1 MSRKKLE
8 ERNIRKL
15 TKTGGTTYYVTLPI
29 EAIRD
34 LGWRKS
40 QKLIVEVDERR
51 ERIIIKD
58 WKKKKQK

>member
-1 MSRKKLE
+1 MARRKLE
-8 ERNIRKL
+8 DRNTRKL
-15 TKTGGTTYYVTLPI
+15 AKGANGSYHVTLPI
-29 EAIRD
+29 EAVRD

-51 ERIIIKD
+51 ERIVIKD